1 MRKTLIAMLG
11 LVAIGMWA
19 FPAVAGVSSDP
30 PPATEYQPLDGLSGK
45 VGALVKGGN
54 SQTTLSGTALKASN
68 VETRW
73 YMYPGAC
80 QQRAAGTWA
89 PRTTAQAD
97 SLDSYSVGTMGAYTK
112 VDLSL
117 KESIWNTPTG
127 PAGGSATTPPIPLG
141 SRAIWCG
148 KFEPNFV
155 VDVGYPNQTF
165 QILYVDTGT
174 HTGAGGSYNLT
185 LLMNQSTEIDYDYVH
200 LIGGGAGAVDPIG
213 NSRAA
218 LDEVVSTGHS
228 GNADLLITWTAS
240 IRSDTPGAASINTV
254 GVPTAVL
261 ITGSGTL
268 GPQTI
273 PVSIAIANEHR
284 ALYFLFTAD
293 CGFSHEDGQWPVGAG
308 VIFDEIS
315 VSDNFP
321 SPGGGNGGLY
331 SNQNRNG
338 AVDGGVSPSTNL
350 GILGT
355 YGSAGFM
362 SARVAPGVGDLW
374 QIVQGS
380 FSSTSDQCQAQKND
394 AADHMFFG
402 VDAATKK
409 TIPGI
414 YNSVV
419 SCTFPVPAGTASI
432 FALWGPYLDLPRDAG
447 YGQMAEYRFYKG
459 GSWSNWENTSAGGG
473 IITSTIKTWVLQGNE
488 LAAAVQGDSVQV
500 RYNLQCFP
508 FLTPDGVNCGQVDYG
523 ILYDDL
529 SLVFTSGVPAPL
541 MGIFPSQGPQTTF
554 IDGTQGGINCG
565 APPCW
570 PGIRGSA
577 LGTAASHNIAV
588 HDNVN
593 STLGDST
600 AIGLA
605 TGLRKNGM
613 GINWRRAFSK
623 SSPDGGEI
631 LNPGVRASNGAG
643 QFGGFNPNF
652 DVPRMIY
659 RLFDPATLTWSP
671 FDSTELFA
679 DNLVVAAGDSI
690 VAAAFGAPNFRMTW
704 PPLDKAGQNLPGGFT
719 INGEPN
725 YDDLDFLPR
734 GCRMQYYWKAVDIA
748 GGTVHQFSSD
758 NIAREVEDLPTLP
771 GSSIKAPDIIEF
783 SVLPRRYPAG
793 AAGTLLAGRNDTPV
807 LNLDGAHTAW
817 SFQYDPMTQA
827 LRGLGVRADR
837 YRLLQGLG
845 QGNNFGG
852 HELTGPPDN
861 QRSDRASNYFPNLTE
876 YPLVSLM
883 AGWYRIII
891 QSSHNRTAQLDDEP
905 DARALEEWW
914 ASSTGTNGGDRC
926 IFTSGDDYFN
936 ALLNIPAGEASLRR
950 RSYGQNVLGVN
961 SAVGSWNGTV
971 SVAYPTVEDRFSNPA
986 AGPGLLAGYT
996 IPVDGGCPTPNRFDA
1011 LTKSGGAEF
1020 QNAAFYPLFAGVN
1033 DVAAVA
1039 THTERDVTADN
1050 DRNKALGYGFSI
1062 QYVRKAGVPNTAA
1075 NYVRSGVEERMR
1087 IMYKFLTSCRGQRS
1101 GAPTD
1106 TAKCWPCPTDANMTG
1121 NWASLPGFQ
1130 TGQYGPLYPIQDNQ
1144 AATGVELEEASAAPR
1159 VNKLEGNFP
1168 NPFNP
1173 QTTIKFSAAQ
1183 AGKVSLRVFNVG
1195 GQLVRTITTKA
1206 EVGANEVRWNGKRDD
1221 GVTLPSGIYFYK
1233 VKFADGSES
1242 GSRMALV
1249 K

>member
-19 FPAVAGVSSDP
+19 FPAVAGVTSDP
-30 PPATEYQPLDGLSGK
+30 PPAKEYQPLDGRSGP
-45 VGALVKGGN
+45 VGASAMGGN
-54 SQTTLSGTALKASN
+54 SKMTLSGTTLKASA
-68 VETRW
+68 VDVTQW
-73 YMYPGAC
+73 FMYPGAC
-80 QQRAAGTWA
+80 QDRAGGGPPGPWT
-89 PRTTAQAD
+89 PKTTAVAD
-97 SLDSYSVGTMGAYTK
+97 SLDTYNTADPPPQGAYSR

-117 KESIWNTPTG
+117 KESLWNTPAASG
-127 PAGGSATTPPIPLG
+127 TTPAIPVG
-141 SRAIWCG
+141 TRALWCG

-165 QILYVDTGT
+165 QILYIDTGA
-174 HTGAGGSYNLT
+174 HGADYTLT
-185 LLMNQSTEIDYDYVH
+185 YVMNQSTEIDYDYVH
-200 LIGGGAGAVDPIG
+200 LIGGGASAVDPVG
-213 NSRAA
+213 NSRAK
-218 LDEVVSTGHS
+218 LDELVATHAS
-228 GNADLLITWTAS
+228 GSSLLLCTWTAS
-240 IRSDTPGAASINTV
+240 ITTNQVINTV
-254 GVPTAVL
+254 GGYQTS
-261 ITGSGTL
+261 TGSASAQPGTVTC
-268 GPQTI
+268 QVTI
-273 PVSIAIANEHR
+273 AAQHR

-293 CGFSHEDGQWPVGAG
+293 CGYSSEDGLWPVGHG
-308 VIFDEIS
+308 VIFDEMS
-315 VSDNFP
+315 VSDNFAG
-321 SPGGGNGGLY
+321 SPNFVNGGLY
-331 SNQNRNG
+331 HDQAANNALDTGVTPNTNG
-338 AVDGGVSPSTNL
+338 
-350 GILGT
+350 GIRGA
-355 YGSAGFM
+355 YGAAGFM
-362 SARVAPGVGDLW
+362 AARVAPGVGDLW
-374 QIVQGS
+374 QIVQGN
-380 FSSTSDQCQAQKND
+380 FASTSDQCQPQKND
-394 AADHMFFG
+394 SVDLMFFG
-402 VDAATKK
+402 VDASSKK

-414 YNSVV
+414 DNSIV
-419 SCTFPVPAGTASI
+419 SCTFPVPVGTASI
-432 FALWGPYLDLPRDAG
+432 VALWGEYLDLPRGAG
-447 YGQMAEYRFYKG
+447 YVQQAEYRFYKG

-473 IITSTIKTWVLQGNE
+473 VITSVIKTWLVDGDE

-500 RYNLQCFP
+500 RYNLTCIP
-508 FLTPDGVNCGQVDYG
+508 FFATDGVTCGQVDYG
-523 ILYDDL
+523 ILYDDFRL
-529 SLVFTSGVPAPL
+529 EVRSGIPAPL
-541 MGIFPSQGPQTTF
+541 LGIFPSQGPQSTF
-554 IDGTQGGINCG
+554 IDGTQGGTNCG
-565 APPCW
+565 AAPCW

-577 LGTAASHNIAV
+577 LGTPAQHNIAI

-593 STLGDST
+593 CTQGDST
-600 AIGLA
+600 GIGLA

-613 GINWRRAFSK
+613 GINWRKAFQK
-623 SSPDGGEI
+623 SDATGGEV
-631 LNPGVRASNGAG
+631 LLAGTRPSNGAG

-652 DVPRMIY
+652 DVPRMIF
-659 RLFDPATLTWSP
+659 RLFDPTSLQWSN
-671 FDSTELFA
+671 FDSTELYA

-690 VAAAFGAPNFRMTW
+690 VTAAFGAPVFRMTW
-704 PPLDKAGQNLPGGFT
+704 PPLDKAGQNLPNGFT
-719 INGEPN
+719 INGVGAYN
-725 YDDLDFLPR
+725 NLAFLPR
-734 GCRMQYYWKAVDIA
+734 GTRMQYYWKAVDIA
-748 GGTVHQFSSD
+748 GGTIHQFSSD
-758 NIAREVEDLPTLP
+758 NIAREVEDLPILP
-771 GSSIKAPDIIEF
+771 NSGGIKAPDIIEF
-783 SVLPRRYPAG
+783 DVLPRKYPSGSALS
-793 AAGTLLAGRNDTPV
+793 LLNGKSNTPI

-861 QRSDRASNYFPNLTE
+861 QRADRASNYFPNLTE

-914 ASSTGTNGGDRC
+914 VTDTGSNGGDRC
-926 IFTSGDDYFN
+926 IFVSGDDYFN
-936 ALLNIPAGEASLRR
+936 ALLNTPPGEASNRR

-971 SVAYPTVEDRFSNPA
+971 SVPYPTVEDRFANPA

-996 IPVDGGCPTPNRFDA
+996 YPVDGGCPTPNRFDA
-1011 LTKSGGAEF
+1011 LSKSGGADY

-1039 THTERDVTADN
+1039 TSAERDPGGSGDN

-1062 QYVRKAGVPNTAA
+1062 QYIRKAGIPATAA

-1087 IMYKFLTSCRGQRS
+1087 VMYKFLTSCRGQRS
-1101 GAPTD
+1101 GAPAD

-1121 NWASLPGFQ
+1121 NWAALSGFQ
-1130 TGQYGPLYPIQDNQ
+1130 TNAYGPLYAIQDNQ
-1144 AATGVELEEASAAPR
+1144 AATGIEPDDVAAAPR

-1183 AGKVSLRVFNVG
+1183 AGKVTLRIFNVG
-1195 GQLVRTITTKA
+1195 GQLVRTLSAKA

-1221 GVTLPSGIYFYK
+1221 GVALSSGIYFYK

>member
-19 FPAVAGVSSDP
+19 FPAVAGVTSDP
-30 PPATEYQPLDGLSGK
+30 PPAKEYQPLDGRSGS
-45 VGALVKGGN
+45 VGASAAGGN
-54 SQTTLSGTALKASN
+54 SRMTLSGTTLKASA
-68 VETRW
+68 VDVTSW
-73 YMYPGAC
+73 FMYPGAC
-80 QQRAAGTWA
+80 QQRSLGTWA
-89 PRTTAQAD
+89 PRSTAQAD
-97 SLDSYSVGTMGAYTK
+97 SLDTYNPDDPIKPQGAYTR

-117 KESIWNTPTG
+117 KESLWSTPTG
-127 PAGGSATTPPIPLG
+127 PAGGSATTPIIPVGTRTL
-141 SRAIWCG
+141 WCG
-148 KFEPNFV
+148 KYEPNFV

-165 QILYVDTGT
+165 QILYIDTGAHAADYT
-174 HTGAGGSYNLT
+174 LT
-185 LLMNQSTEIDYDYVH
+185 FLMNQSTEIDYDYVH
-200 LIGGGAGAVDPIG
+200 LIGGGGGAVDPIH

-218 LDEVVSTGHS
+218 LDEVVSTHAS
-228 GNADLLITWTAS
+228 GNARLLITWTAS
-240 IRSDTPGAASINTV
+240 IKSTSANTINTV
-254 GVPTAVL
+254 ATPFTY
-261 ITGSGTL
+261 ITGSATAQPDL
-268 GPQTI
+268 VPITI
-273 PVSIAIANEHR
+273 TISSVHR

-293 CGFSHEDGQWPVGAG
+293 CGYSSEDGLWPVGHG
-308 VIFDEIS
+308 VIYDEMS

-321 SPGGGNGGLY
+321 GTVANGGMY
-331 SNQNRNG
+331 HDQVMSN
-338 AVDGGVSPSTNL
+338 ATDGGVTPNTNL
-350 GILGT
+350 GIKGT
-355 YGSAGFM
+355 YGTAGFM
-362 SARVAPGVGDLW
+362 AARVAPGVGDLW
-374 QIVQGS
+374 QVVRGT
-380 FSSTSDQCQAQKND
+380 FASTSDQCQLQKND
-394 AADHMFFG
+394 AVDLMFFG
-402 VDAATKK
+402 VDASSKK

-414 YNSVV
+414 DNSVV

-432 FALWGPYLDLPRDAG
+432 VALWGEYLDLPRGAG
-447 YGQMAEYRFYKG
+447 YVQQSEYRFYKS

-473 IITSTIKTWVLQGNE
+473 VITSVIKTWLVDGDE

-500 RYNLQCFP
+500 RYNLTCIP
-508 FLTPDGVNCGQVDYG
+508 FFATDGVNCGQLDYG
-523 ILYDDL
+523 ILYDDFRL
-529 SLVFTSGVPAPL
+529 EVRSGVPAPL
-541 MGIFPSQGPQTTF
+541 LGIFPSQGPQSTF
-554 IDGTQGGINCG
+554 IDGTQGGVNCG
-565 APPCW
+565 TAPCW

-577 LGTAASHNIAV
+577 LGLPTDYNIAI

-593 STLGDST
+593 CTQGDST
-600 AIGLA
+600 GIGLA

-613 GINWRRAFSK
+613 GINWRRAFQK
-623 SSPDGGEI
+623 SDATGGNV
-631 LNPGVRASNGAG
+631 LLAGSRPANAPGT
-643 QFGGFNPNF
+643 FGSYNPNF
-652 DVPRMIY
+652 DVPRMIF
-659 RLFDPATLTWSP
+659 RLFDPTTLQWSQ
-671 FDSTELFA
+671 FDSTELYA

-690 VAAAFGAPNFRMTW
+690 VTAAFGAPVFRMTW
-704 PPLDKAGQNLPGGFT
+704 PPLDKAGQNLPNGFT
-719 INGEPN
+719 INGVGAYN
-725 YDDLDFLPR
+725 NLAFLPR
-734 GCRMQYYWKAVDIA
+734 GTRMQYYWKAVDIA
-748 GGTVHQFSSD
+748 GGTIHQFSSD
-758 NIAREVEDLPTLP
+758 NIAREVEDLPVLP
-771 GSSIKAPDIIEF
+771 NSGGIKAPDIIEF
-783 SVLPRRYPAG
+783 DVLPRKYPAG
-793 AAGTLLAGRNDTPV
+793 SAGTLLAGKTNSPI

-914 ASSTGTNGGDRC
+914 ATDTGTNGGDRC
-926 IFTSGDDYFN
+926 IFVSGDDYFN
-936 ALLNIPAGEASLRR
+936 ALLNTPAGEASARR

-961 SAVGSWNGTV
+961 SAVGAWNGTT
-971 SVAYPTVEDRFSNPA
+971 SVPYPVVEDRFSNPS
-986 AGPGLLAGYT
+986 AGPGLLGGYT
-996 IPVDGGCPTPNRFDA
+996 YPVDGGCPTPNRFDA
-1011 LTKSGGAEF
+1011 LTKSGGSQFAD
-1020 QNAAFYPLFAGVN
+1020 AAFYPLFGGVT

-1039 THTERDVTADN
+1039 TQAERDVTNDN

-1062 QYVRKAGVPNTAA
+1062 QYVRKAGIPANAA

-1101 GAPTD
+1101 GAPAD
-1106 TAKCWPCPTDANMTG
+1106 TSKCWPCPTDANMTG
-1121 NWASLPGFQ
+1121 NWNSLSGFQ
-1130 TGQYGPLYPIQDNQ
+1130 TGSYGPLYAIQDDQ
-1144 AATGVELEEASAAPR
+1144 AATGVEVEEASAAPR

-1183 AGKVSLRVFNVG
+1183 TGKVSLRIFNVG